1 MDNLYVRPRS
11 AMMEQKYSMVDA
23 SMSIA
28 AGVESSVVNQE
39 NKDAEAI
46 QKEICD
52 KFIKKL
58 LRLHIA

>member
-1 MDNLYVRPRS
+1 
-11 AMMEQKYSMVDA
+11 MMEQKYSMVDA

-28 AGVESSVVNQE
+28 AGAESSVVNQE